1 MDKQELSDG
10 KMAYGADRAWTVLVI
25 DDNEDDQDFLSQ
37 RLKNTLVGT
46 VTIYEVSSL
55 QEALDALEHMRFDVI
70 FLDLGLPDSQGAS
83 SIERISNH
91 TPSVPIIV
99 ITGSEEEHL
108 NIETIR
114 RGAQDFINKN
124 TIDTAGFLRMV
135 SHAIERHKLFDQTKS
150 LIENNP
156 TALIVVSVDWQI
168 QFCNSAAMSLLS
180 VDDSASSVTMPFS
193 YEENTRFIARIPAFS
208 GEGEEFS
215 VEVQKSLV
223 TWYGRNSFLLTIR
236 KI

>member
-1 MDKQELSDG
+1 
-10 KMAYGADRAWTVLVI
+10 
-25 DDNEDDQDFLSQ
+25 
-37 RLKNTLVGT
+37 
-46 VTIYEVSSL
+46 
-55 QEALDALEHMRFDVI
+55 
-70 FLDLGLPDSQGAS
+70 
-83 SIERISNH
+83 
-91 TPSVPIIV
+91 
-99 ITGSEEEHL
+99 
-108 NIETIR
+108 
-114 RGAQDFINKN
+114 
-124 TIDTAGFLRMV
+124 
-135 SHAIERHKLFDQTKS
+135 

-156 TALIVVSVDWQI
+156 TALIVVSLDWQI